1 MIQEMTYRLK
11 GSRTGKVYFLGL
23 TKNGCIRN
31 LNDVIQP
38 EFNKEKRKLEPIFI
52 ERLKAGK
59 WHRLEQNTRRSAYES
74 KWYKKVSLQILSQ
87 IVDLLEYPQN
97 KKIKENDNL

>member
-74 KWYKKVSLQILSQ
+74 KWYKKSEFANSKPNCRFVGISSKQK
-87 IVDLLEYPQN
+87 N
-97 KKIKENDNL
+97 KRK